1 MYISSF
7 FRVSNDESLLNP
19 DRIAKLSKWNEE
31 EQYCVCPEKLDGDRE
46 PTCHRREA
54 DSCAKIEDKP
64 GKRFGSLKTDRDRRS
79 VNYLDEHDIIER
91 LHNLMTKRIH
101 KRSISRVKVCSNIK
115 KCMYLCVN
123 HFLYNC
129 VTTY

>member
-1 MYISSF
+1 M
-7 FRVSNDESLLNP
+7 NP

-31 EQYCVCPEKLDGDRE
+31 EQYCVCPKKLDGDRE

-54 DSCAKIEDKP
+54 DSCAKVEEKS
-64 GKRFGSLKTDRDRRS
+64 GKRFGTLKTDRNRRS

-101 KRSISRVKVCSNIK
+101 KRSISRVKVCLNIK
-115 KCMYLCVN
+115 ICMCLFCKHCLV
-123 HFLYNC
+123 
-129 VTTY
+129 VTLA